1 MTKTVTTGKATDLI
15 TFTRSTTGT
24 YLDSVKYG
32 DELVANGDFSNG
44 SANWS
49 VNNTDATH
57 YVVFENNSARFVAD
71 TSTPI
76 VELLSD
82 AVLEA
87 NETYKLEVN
96 ISSITSGSIKM
107 DGAGVSQLY
116 NSVGTTV
123 SFIKPSGGNNVIKF
137 YRAQADVDLVIDS
150 VSVKKVI
157 GNQGTSGEPLLRTA
171 DTNEPRIE
179 YDADGNLK
187 GLLIEEQRTNLH
199 PKSGELTNWTYS
211 NNLFKYED
219 VTTAPDGTN
228 TADSL
233 VPTTELSSHFTGLP
247 QSISTGSGSET
258 FSVFVKA
265 NGYSKIKLYLANQN
279 GNNNQLF
286 DISEG
291 TSGTSGSDLL
301 GKSIESMGNG
311 WYRCSITYT
320 STKTNPYPSVALLA
334 DNYSNTSAG
343 DGVKGIYIWGAQ
355 IESGSFPTS
364 YIPTSGSTVT
374 RNADVVNVNPSTFE
388 LNQNESTLFVSGTS
402 MPTRDVGTVKEFWCA
417 SLHTASGYANM
428 RFYSGGVANSAV
440 QDAVGFDGGVQFDAT
455 GATVSPPVE
464 FTSVLAIKDNDV
476 GYANQSM
483 TGVNIDTS
491 STFSDFNNLR
501 IGSTG
506 SGSYLNGHVQSVKY
520 YPVRLTNNQLKALT
534 Q

>member
-32 DELVANGDFSNG
+32 DDKANAF
-44 SANWS
+44 
-49 VNNTDATH
+49 
-57 YVVFENNSARFVAD
+57 
-71 TSTPI
+71 
-76 VELLSD
+76 
-82 AVLEA
+82 
-87 NETYKLEVN
+87 
-96 ISSITSGSIKM
+96 
-107 DGAGVSQLY
+107 AG
-116 NSVGTTV
+116 
-123 SFIKPSGGNNVIKF
+123 SGGNDWTVVDKNTVTATEPSATNYFTGIVSGLTIG
-137 YRAQADVDLVIDS
+137 AQYKIVLTITNYAGTNNLGIGSAGGVGSSVRLASNGTVTSFFTATAVSLDAYVRTNSSGTIN
-150 VSVKKVI
+150 VSVVEVTSTA
-157 GNQGTSGEPLLRTA
+157 GGTPLLRTA

-187 GLLIEEQRTNLH
+187 GLLIEEQRTN
-199 PKSGELTNWTYS
+199 
-211 NNLFKYED
+211 D
-219 VTTAPDGTN
+219 VTQSEDLTTWLKASGGAVVANQTIAPDGTK
-228 TADSL
+228 TADEM
-233 VPTTELSSHFTGLP
+233 VGVVYKAPDIGSSTRA
-247 QSISTGSGSET
+247 
-258 FSVFVKA
+258 FSVFLKA
-265 NGYSKIKLYLANQN
+265 KA
-279 GNNNQLF
+279 
-286 DISEG
+286 G
-291 TSGTSGSDLL
+291 TTAQVRIDAPASQRIIVDLTDGSVTFSTGDSLDSY
-301 GKSIESMGNG
+301 GVVDVGNG
-311 WYRCSITYT
+311 WYRCHIVVTDSIT
-320 STKTNPYPSVALLA
+320 
-334 DNYSNTSAG
+334 NYVITAEANDATHT
-343 DGVKGIYIWGAQ
+343 IYAWGAQ
-355 IESGSFPTS
+355 FEQGSFPTS

-455 GATVSPPVE
+455 GATISPPVE
-464 FTSVLAIKDNDV
+464 FSSVLAIKDNDV

-520 YPVRLTNNQLKALT
+520 YPVRLTNDQLKALT